1 MSNVERMKTVAL
13 NKPVP
18 ELSDCDDQLKDM
30 LAQSSSP
37 LRKQETSDSW
47 RQTETVTDD
56 EANRWR
62 SC

>member
-1 MSNVERMKTVAL
+1 MKTVAL